1 MYTKSEILY
10 NRVTTKFKIYGSHA
24 LFLIELHIQN
34 PLNKIV
40 LNEILKEKYT
50 FAKRFFFLHNSVQ
63 FTYLSLKR
71 EKFGSINDLMHFWL
85 SISEKKAK
93 LL

>member
-40 LNEILKEKYT
+40 LNQILKEKYT

-63 FTYLSLKR
+63 LTYLGFN
-71 EKFGSINDLMHFWL
+71 EQIVGP
-85 SISEKKAK
+85 
-93 LL
+93 